1 MTMGDIL
8 RLHDVDQIRSAF
20 VTVRKKLDAVQAH
33 HAEKAA
39 GHVTK
44 AQSHREAA
52 EASQAQADK
61 AARVASRIKAT
72 FEDDE

>member
-1 MTMGDIL
+1 MGDIL

-20 VTVRKKLDAVQAH
+20 VKVRKKLDAAQAH
-33 HAEKAA
+33 HAQR
-39 GHVTK
+39 
-44 AQSHREAA
+44 AQDHLVEREAHH
-52 EASQAQADK
+52 EAAMAAQAESDK